1 MRTCDELAV
10 CQALNPSCK
19 GCKPSEGMRTASL
32 ILSNQ
37 PESVDEVFR
46 YHRTLEEAFG
56 PGHRYLSPEHDPIPE
71 HDSRVMKA
79 GLAAFAALAL
89 FAGAGLLPS

>member
-10 CQALNPSCK
+10 CQDLNPSCK

-32 ILSNQ
+32 ILANQ
-37 PESVDEVFR
+37 PESVDEFYR
-46 YHRTLEEAFG
+46 YPRTLEEAFG
-56 PGHRYLSPEHDPIPE
+56 PGHRHLSHEHDPIPE
-71 HDSRVMKA
+71 PDSRVMTA